1 MNINST
7 LLCIHRD
14 PAQLRLLK
22 ENGYQLL
29 TASNGADGL
38 RLLMS
43 CSVDAVVLEH
53 EIDFLDG
60 AVIASELKR
69 VRPQIPIVMVV
80 DHMELPNGALQSI
93 DALVVRSDGAH
104 FLWAT
109 VHFVLHVKP
118 AQHREAKLRAQTPVH
133 LRRPGNS
140 RGGAGGR
147 SADMPESPTTGG
159 REEPFSPGVWQNIR
173 NGTVQF

>member
-133 LRRPGNS
+133 LRRPGSS
-140 RGGAGGR
+140 RERAGR
-147 SADMPESPTTGG
+147 RQASLPESATTGE
-159 REEPFSPGVWQNIR
+159 REEPFSP
-173 NGTVQF
+173 